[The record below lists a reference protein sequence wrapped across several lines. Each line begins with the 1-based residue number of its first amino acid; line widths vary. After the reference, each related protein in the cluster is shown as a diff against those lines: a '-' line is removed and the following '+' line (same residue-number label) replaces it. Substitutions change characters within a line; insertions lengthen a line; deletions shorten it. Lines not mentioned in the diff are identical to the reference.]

1 MYEVSATNHADYD
14 LDKIINYIS
23 LKLSAP
29 EAASDFLDEV
39 YTCYDRLEENP
50 YIYEE
55 CRDPK
60 LKKEGYRRVVIKNY
74 VMIYKI
80 YEDSKE
86 VVVHGFFYGRQDY
99 VNLL

>member
-1 MYEVSATNHADYD
+1 MYEVSATNRADND

-23 LKLSAP
+23 QKLSAP
-29 EAASDFLDEV
+29 KAASDFIDDV

-50 YIYEE
+50 YVYEE

-60 LKKEGYRRVVIKNY
+60 LKKQGYRRAVIKNY

-80 YEDSKE
+80 YEDDRE
-86 VVVHGFFYGRQDY
+86 VIVHGFFYGRQDY
-99 VNLL
+99 TNLL